1 MTEDVKKLLKM
12 IEDIKPKETITPISG
27 AELKEKFE
35 DKNVT
40 FYKYPGI
47 YKWWAT
53 KEQLEDFKKNHKEAV
68 SKNEKDYETYDLNGK
83 TLYCIY
89 VGKASGQSLKERLKH
104 YINNRD
110 TSTVRKNIAK
120 FSGSVPKS
128 DDVSGYV
135 NKLYVS
141 CDAYDM
147 KIKTEEADILCMV
160 LETHEINKYY
170 RICNKS
176 VNYKK

>member
-1 MTEDVKKLLKM
+1 M
-12 IEDIKPKETITPISG
+12 
-27 AELKEKFE
+27 
-35 DKNVT
+35 
-40 FYKYPGI
+40 
-47 YKWWAT
+47 
-53 KEQLEDFKKNHKEAV
+53 
-68 SKNEKDYETYDLNGK
+68 
-83 TLYCIY
+83 YCIY
-89 VGKASGQSLKERLKH
+89 VGRTSGQSLKERLKH
-104 YINNRD
+104 YINNSNA
-110 TSTVRKNIAK
+110 STVRKNIAK

-170 RICNKS
+170 RICNES